1 MREDINKIAFAFGKV
16 LWGLKEMTE
25 DELKAKAMGFAKEL
39 PFPVDRETICQEVV
53 KGYAQAEAEH
63 QQQRATLH

>member
-1 MREDINKIAFAFGKV
+1 MQADIDKIAFAFGKV

-25 DELKAKAMGFAKEL
+25 EEVKAKAKGFAEEL
-39 PFPVDRETICQEVV
+39 PFPVDVETICQEVA

-63 QQQRATLH
+63 QQQRAPLH